1 LNYNPRVTQTS
12 TPATAILKFPL
23 GLVPR
28 VAILAVLLSVEKIF
42 LGNFVDFHQAQAAQ
56 GLGAVVRAAQ
66 HWGFRF
72 AVAFA
77 AAVLVFGWVR
87 AAPELKS
94 VDSSVRT
101 ARLRWGWILVH
112 VSSIAIL
119 VPLTYLLYSTGA
131 VPLPYSAI
139 VVLWVIFG
147 ASAVLAAGLAI
158 MPSPLW
164 RDAGRA
170 LGSTWLYA
178 ACVALLGIGAWQWSE
193 RLWAPTAGLTF
204 DLVRRILLPI
214 IPSLSANASTRIL
227 ATDRFAIEV
236 TEICSGLEGMG
247 LMLVFTVAWLLF
259 FRREYLFPRA
269 LLLLPAGLAAMFG
282 LNVLRIAALML
293 IGYAGFPDVAAYGF
307 HSQAGWIAFNSVAC
321 ALAFLSRRISWFN
334 RTGPK
339 PTAPAVTDNPTAV
352 YLMPLLAILAA
363 GAISQAAS
371 SGVEIMYPLRLV
383 AGISVL
389 ALYQNK
395 LRHLDWR
402 WSWRG
407 PAVGI
412 LVFLVWILAARF
424 LLRASDMPQK
434 LASLPAALRVFWIV
448 CRVVGSVLVVPIA
461 EELAYRGYLMR
472 RLVNADFQS
481 VSYRSVRWLAL
492 TVTAI
497 AFGVAHGVLWLPGI
511 VAGLAYGLILIRRGS
526 LGEAVAAHAT
536 SNALIAASVLAG
548 NQWQLW

>member
-1 LNYNPRVTQTS
+1 M
-12 TPATAILKFPL
+12 AILKIQL
-23 GLVPR
+23 GLIPR
-28 VAILAVLLSVEKIF
+28 VAILAVLLSLEKIL

-56 GLGAVVRAAQ
+56 GLGAAVRAAQ

-94 VDSSVRT
+94 VDSYART
-101 ARLRWGWILVH
+101 ARLGWGWILAH
-112 VSSIAIL
+112 VSSVAIL
-119 VPLTYLLYSTGA
+119 VPLTYLLYRAGA
-131 VPLPYSAI
+131 TPLPYSAI
-139 VVLWVIFG
+139 VVLWVIVG

-158 MPSPLW
+158 MPWHLW

-214 IPSLSANASTRIL
+214 IPTLTANASTRVL

-236 TEICSGLEGMG
+236 TEVCSGLEGMG
-247 LMLVFTVAWLLF
+247 LMLAFTVAWLLY

-269 LLLLPAGLAAMFG
+269 LLLMPAGLAAMFA

-293 IGYAGFPDVAAYGF
+293 IGYAGFPDVASYGF

-334 RTGPK
+334 RTRPK
-339 PTAPAVTDNPTAV
+339 PSAPPVTDNPTAL

-371 SGVEIMYPLRLV
+371 SGVEILYPLRLV
-383 AGISVL
+383 AGVSVL

-395 LRHLDWR
+395 LRGLDWR

-407 PAVGI
+407 PAVGT

-424 LLRASDMPQK
+424 LLPAIDMPNK
-434 LASLPAALRVFWIV
+434 LASLPTGLRVFWIV
-448 CRVVGSVLVVPIA
+448 SRVVGSVLLVPIA

-472 RLVNADFQS
+472 RLVSADFQS
-481 VSYRSVRWLAL
+481 VPFRSVRWLAL

-497 AFGVAHGVLWLPGI
+497 AFGLAHGVLWLPGI
-511 VAGLAYGLILIRRGS
+511 VAGLAYGLILVRRGS

-536 SNALIAASVLAG
+536 TNALIAASVLAG

>member
-42 LGNFVDFHQAQAAQ
+42 LGNFVDFQRAQTAQ

-87 AAPELKS
+87 AAPALKS

-101 ARLRWGWILVH
+101 ARLGWGWILVH

-147 ASAVLAAGLAI
+147 ASAVLAGGLAT

-204 DLVRRILLPI
+204 DLVRRILLPV
-214 IPSLSANASTRIL
+214 IPTLSANASTRIL

-236 TEICSGLEGMG
+236 TEVCSGLEGMG
-247 LMLVFTVAWLLF
+247 LMLAFTVAWLLF

-293 IGYAGFPDVAAYGF
+293 IGYAGFPDVASYGF

>member
-1 LNYNPRVTQTS
+1 LNYNPRVNQSS
-12 TPATAILKFPL
+12 TPETGVLNVQL
-23 GLVPR
+23 GLIPR
-28 VAILAVLLSVEKIF
+28 VAILATLFFFEKVF
-42 LGNFVDFHQAQAAQ
+42 LGDLVDFHQAQAAQ

-72 AVAFA
+72 AVAFVA
-77 AAVLVFGWVR
+77 ALLVFGFVR
-87 AAPELKS
+87 AAPGLKS
-94 VDSSVRT
+94 VDSHVRT
-101 ARLRWGWILVH
+101 TRLGWGWILAH
-112 VSSIAIL
+112 VLCIAIL
-119 VPLTYLLYSTGA
+119 VPLTYLLYRTGA
-131 VPLPYSAI
+131 TPLPYSAI

-147 ASAVLAAGLAI
+147 ASAVLAASLAI
-158 MPSPLW
+158 MSWPLW

-193 RLWAPTAGLTF
+193 HLWAPAAGLTF

-214 IPSLSANASTRIL
+214 IPTLSADASTRVL
-227 ATDRFAIEV
+227 ATDRFAVEITEV
-236 TEICSGLEGMG
+236 CSGLEGMG
-247 LMLVFTVAWLLF
+247 LMLAFTVAWLLY

-269 LLLLPAGLAAMFG
+269 LLLIPAGLAAMFA

-293 IGYAGFPDVAAYGF
+293 IGYAGFPDVASYGF

-334 RTGPK
+334 RTGSK

-383 AGISVL
+383 AGVSVL

-395 LRHLDWR
+395 LRALDWR

-407 PAVGI
+407 PAVGTF
-412 LVFLVWILAARF
+412 VFLVWILAARF
-424 LLRASDMPQK
+424 LLPASGMPEK
-434 LASLPAALRVFWIV
+434 LASLPAALRGFWIV
-448 CRVVGSVLVVPIA
+448 SRVTGSVLVVPIA

-472 RLVNADFQS
+472 RLVNADFES
-481 VSYRSVRWLAL
+481 VSFRSVRWLAL

-497 AFGVAHGVLWLPGI
+497 AFGLAHGVLWLPGI
-511 VAGLAYGLILIRRGS
+511 VAGLAYGLILVRRGS

-536 SNALIAASVLAG
+536 TNALIAAGVLAG

>member
-1 LNYNPRVTQTS
+1 LNYNPRVTQSS
-12 TPATAILKFPL
+12 TPGTAILKFQL
-23 GLVPR
+23 GLIPR
-28 VAILAVLLSVEKIF
+28 VAILAVLLSLEKTL

-56 GLGAVVRAAQ
+56 GLGAVVHAAQ

-87 AAPELKS
+87 AAPELKA

-101 ARLRWGWILVH
+101 TRLGWGWILAH

-119 VPLTYLLYSTGA
+119 APLTYLLYRAGA
-131 VPLPYSAI
+131 TPLPYAAI
-139 VVLWVIFG
+139 VVLWVIVG
-147 ASAVLAAGLAI
+147 ASAVLAAGLAT

-193 RLWAPTAGLTF
+193 RLWAPAAGLTF

-214 IPSLSANASTRIL
+214 IPTLSANASTRIL

-236 TEICSGLEGMG
+236 TEVCSGLEGMG
-247 LMLVFTVAWLLF
+247 LMLAFTVAWLLY

-269 LLLLPAGLAAMFG
+269 LLLIPAGLAAMFA
-282 LNVLRIAALML
+282 LNALRIAALML
-293 IGYAGFPDVAAYGF
+293 IGYAGFPDVASYGF

-334 RTGPK
+334 RPGPK
-339 PTAPAVTDNPTAV
+339 PIAPAATDNPTAV

-383 AGISVL
+383 AGVSVL
-389 ALYQNK
+389 ALYRNK
-395 LRHLDWR
+395 LRVLDWR

-407 PAVGI
+407 PAVGT

-424 LLRASDMPQK
+424 LLPASDMPEK
-434 LASLPAALRVFWIV
+434 LASLPAAGRVFWIV
-448 CRVVGSVLVVPIA
+448 SRVVGSVLVVPIA
-461 EELAYRGYLMR
+461 EELAYRGYLLR
-472 RLVNADFQS
+472 RLVKADFQS
-481 VSYRSVRWLAL
+481 VPFRSVGWFAL

-497 AFGVAHGVLWLPGI
+497 AFGLAHGVLWLPGI
-511 VAGLAYGLILIRRGS
+511 VAGLAYGLILVRRGS

-536 SNALIAASVLAG
+536 TNALVAASVLAG